1 MNTIKTIL
9 NLSFVCI
16 CVGATL
22 GCAPFRDSP
31 YSDNIL
37 RQERNLNTKALE
49 KLGAIEG
56 DGKIRFAVIT
66 DSHQNYKS
74 LDDVIYEINQTPDL
88 DFVVHL
94 GDFTNSSYN
103 FEYDQFLDSYITL
116 MPPAFTVTGNHDAI
130 GAGPALFRKVFGL
143 NNFFFESPSKRFIF
157 FNTANLE
164 DPESF
169 DPKWLRQTV
178 SASSKPVIIFSHVE
192 LRDEERYFGQDA
204 QYFDEVIKDP
214 KTQVVFN
221 GHNHVYRLLMDN
233 GTVLLQAPRVESG
246 WMLIEIQGNQL
257 QMKLSTGEEEWL
269 TLKN

>member
-1 MNTIKTIL
+1 MSAYS
-9 NLSFVCI
+9 NLFTRIFLCTS
-16 CVGATL
+16 L
-22 GCAPFRDSP
+22 GVIPSCAPFRDSP
-31 YSDNIL
+31 YSDNLL
-37 RQERNLNTKALE
+37 RQERNLNSLALR
-49 KLGAIEG
+49 KLGSIEA

-74 LDDVIYEINQTPDL
+74 LDDVIYKINQTPDL

-116 MPPAFTVTGNHDAI
+116 KAPAFAVTGNHDAI
-130 GAGPALFRKVFGL
+130 GAGVSLFRKVFGL
-143 NNFFFESPSKRFIF
+143 SNFFFESPSKRFIF

-164 DPESF
+164 N
-169 DPKWLRQTV
+169 PKGFNPGWLRSV
-178 SASSKPVIIFSHVE
+178 VNNSSKPVIIFSHIE
-192 LRDEERYFGQDA
+192 LRDSERYFKQDA
-204 QYFDEVIKDP
+204 QYFDEVIKDAR
-214 KTQVVFN
+214 TQLIFN
-221 GHNHVYRLLMDN
+221 GHNHVYRLSIDSD
-233 GTVLLQAPRVESG
+233 TVLLQAPRVETG